1 MFVCE
6 HKSSKIVL
14 WTIKKWLSVTA
25 AVMYVTGWVWVG
37 SRPSRKGSDA
47 VPPSAAV
54 HNRHTGLGRNQ
65 WAIRGAEAKVR
76 YTVTKASSWKV
87 QNGLHLNFKK
97 LTLFN
102 VVFRVKEDTYF
113 CVLYNDEHHS
123 YDHVIY
129 TLQRAIACDQN
140 QAQIYTAIIDKEVSI
155 LSIPHSLTWSAYR
168 LFIPHVI
175 MISGEESSEER
186 YSHILSTSQGQYQGK
201 HTCYTLPSHTYCM
214 LYVGC
219 M

>member
-1 MFVCE
+1 M
-6 HKSSKIVL
+6 
-14 WTIKKWLSVTA
+14 KWLSVTA

-87 QNGLHLNFKK
+87 QNLNLKK

-155 LSIPHSLTWSAYR
+155 LSIPHNLTWSAYR
-168 LFIPHVI
+168 LFILMLSWFQGRKAVKRGTL
-175 MISGEESSEER
+175 ISCQQAKENIR
-186 YSHILSTSQGQYQGK
+186 VNILATLFHHTHIV
-201 HTCYTLPSHTYCM
+201 CFM
-214 LYVGC
+214 
-219 M
+219 